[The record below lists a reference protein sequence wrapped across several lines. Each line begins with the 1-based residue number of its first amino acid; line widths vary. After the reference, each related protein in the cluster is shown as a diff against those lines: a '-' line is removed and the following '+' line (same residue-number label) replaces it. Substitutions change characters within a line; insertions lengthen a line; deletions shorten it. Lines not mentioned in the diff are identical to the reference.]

1 MSEPH
6 LVPWGQSRTLH
17 PYVGVLAVDAKDFTC
32 LPALAHPEIS
42 RRIPELVDR
51 ALRVAGLAELTCAKR
66 FPAHTGDGIAF
77 GVPTALLSFVVWPF
91 MDRLQDVL
99 AEHNARTD
107 SRFGLRLRASVH
119 VGPLP
124 DTGRAGDGEGT
135 ARNDTHRLL
144 DSEPVKEALARS
156 SAAATSLAAVFSQ
169 RVYEDVILSGFAG
182 LHPDR
187 CIRVEAA
194 VPGKAFRQPAWLYV
208 PSPSGD
214 LLGDGLRRSDGAV
227 LAPDGAPESTPKPTS
242 GTQHVGHGIAV
253 MGSVSGGLS
262 YQNGPAPQTGRG
274 ATPPAT
280 APR

>member
-1 MSEPH
+1 M
-6 LVPWGQSRTLH
+6 
-17 PYVGVLAVDAKDFTC
+17 
-32 LPALAHPEIS
+32 PA
-42 RRIPELVDR
+42 LVDR
-51 ALRVAGLAELTCAKR
+51 ALRAAGLAELARAKR

-77 GVPTALLSFVVWPF
+77 GLPTALLPFVVWPF
-91 MDRLQDVL
+91 VDRLQDAL
-99 AEHNARTD
+99 TEHNARTD
-107 SRFGLRLRASVH
+107 SRFGLRLRMSVH

-124 DTGRAGDGEGT
+124 DTGHAGDGEGT

-156 SAAATSLAAVFSQ
+156 SAAVTPLAAVFSQ

-187 CIRVEAA
+187 CVRVEAV

-214 LLGDGLRRSDGAV
+214 LLGDGLRRTDGV
-227 LAPDGAPESTPKPTS
+227 APARDEAPAAAPKPTL
-242 GTQHVGHGIAV
+242 GTQHVGHGVAV

-262 YQNGPAPQTGRG
+262 YQQGPAPRAGRG
-274 ATPPAT
+274 TTPPSA